1 MEKKEYV
8 VGNYVFQSVEQARMA
23 EKEKK
28 MIEILIQKTD
38 FNDKNAIKNVYD
50 NLAQKQL
57 LKTPVGYDFMNQLRK
72 VLLEDY
78 HMPLEEITFIPVS
91 IPVKMNSKTILED
104 ENFKVKLEKMKNQK
118 NAFVIISVLLICLV
132 IGMFMMIAFSGNV
145 GYINTEN
152 KILDKYCKWEE
163 ELKEKESELKE
174 REEAIRQREIEEA
187 LNQE

>member
-8 VGNYVFQSVEQARMA
+8 VGNYVFQSMEQARLA

-28 MIEILIQKTD
+28 MIELLVQKTD
-38 FNDKNAIKNVYD
+38 FNNKDTVKSVYD
-50 NLAQKQL
+50 NLVQKQL
-57 LKTPVGYDFMNQLRK
+57 LKTPIGYDFMNQLRK

-78 HMPLEEITFIPVS
+78 HMPQEDVTFIPVS
-91 IPVKMNSKTILED
+91 IPMKTNSKTILED
-104 ENFKVKLEKMKNQK
+104 ETLKDKLKKMTNQK
-118 NAFVIISVLLICLV
+118 NTFVILTTLLTCLV
-132 IGMFMMIAFSGNV
+132 IGMFMIIAFSDNV

-174 REEAIRQREIEEA
+174 REEAIRQKEIEAA